1 MISDKIS
8 EWFSLYNKD
17 IYHFLVYY
25 IGSSDVEDLVQ
36 EVFIRAIKGFD
47 TFQKKSSP
55 KTWLFSIA
63 RHVGIDEMRKRKRLR
78 MKQMIWFRDEK
89 TDKET
94 PEEILQ
100 LNENNRFLYQA
111 IHSLKV
117 NYRDVIILRGIKE
130 LSVSET
136 ASILNWNENKVRI
149 TYHRALKTLQK
160 RIGGFSL

>member
-1 MISDKIS
+1 MITNKIS
-8 EWFSLYNKD
+8 GWFYLYNKD

-47 TFQKKSSP
+47 TYQKKSSP

-63 RHVGIDEMRKRKRLR
+63 RHVGIDEMRKRSRLR
-78 MKQMIWFRDEK
+78 KKQMIWSRDEQ
-89 TDKET
+89 TEKET

-100 LNENNRFLYQA
+100 LNENNRLLYQS
-111 IHSLKV
+111 IQSLKV

-130 LSVSET
+130 ISVSET
-136 ASILNWNENKVRI
+136 AAILNWNENKVRI

-160 RIGGFSL
+160 SIGGLSL